1 MREGQEIEV
10 QQQTSTAVITRAVL
24 IAAAEQRKLLAEY
37 VNSQMVKGTDY
48 GEIPGT
54 NKPTLLKPGAEKL
67 TDLFRCTPKFKLIK
81 EVEDYD
87 RNLFAYTFRVQLF
100 QRDAAAVLAEGFGS
114 ANSRE
119 GRYRWRNAQPK
130 CPVCGK
136 ESLFRSKKDPGFYCW
151 AKKGGCGA
159 KFGEGDA
166 KVKAAFDGAGR
177 VENDDV
183 ATLANTILKVAKKRA
198 LVDGAIALARVSDLF
213 TQDVE
218 DMEQHGSSATETE
231 ERREEESRTSK
242 EETPLGRDPRL
253 ASKEDPSQALC
264 AKQAKRM
271 ATAKDVED
279 LAIVQADYTELASKK
294 EITAAQVGWLEGIL
308 KKQLERI
315 GGGK

>member
-1 MREGQEIEV
+1 MSDSHEMVV
-10 QQQTSTAVITRAVL
+10 QHEPSRAVITREVL
-24 IAAAEQRKLLAEY
+24 TAAAEQRKLLAEY

-87 RNLFAYTFRVQLF
+87 KNLFAYTFRVQLF

-119 GRYRWRNAQPK
+119 GRYRWRNSQPK
-130 CPVCGK
+130 CPTCGK

-159 KFGEGDA
+159 KFAAGDA
-166 KVKAAFDGAGR
+166 AVKAAFDGAGK

-183 ATLANTILKVAKKRA
+183 ATLANTILKMAKKRA

-218 DMEQHGSSATETE
+218 DMEQHGSSATEAE
-231 ERREEESRTSK
+231 ERREEEAAK
-242 EETPLGRDPRL
+242 AEPAKPLD
-253 ASKEDPSQALC
+253 DSQALC
-264 AKQAKRM
+264 TKLAQRM
-271 ATAKDVED
+271 AKAKDGED
-279 LAIVQADYTELASKK
+279 LAVAQADYIELAMQKK
-294 EITAAQVGWLEGIL
+294 ITEKQVAWLEDIM

-315 GGGK
+315 GKEGK

>member
-1 MREGQEIEV
+1 MSEGQEIEV

-24 IAAAEQRKLLAEY
+24 VAAAEQRKLLAEY

-87 RNLFAYTFRVQLF
+87 KNLFAYTFRVQLF

-159 KFGEGDA
+159 KFAEGDA

-177 VENDDV
+177 IENDDV
-183 ATLANTILKVAKKRA
+183 ATLANTILKMAKKRA

-218 DMEQHGSSATETE
+218 DMEQHGSSVTEAE
-231 ERREEESRTSK
+231 ERREEA
-242 EETPLGRDPRL
+242 ETKPAP
-253 ASKEDPSQALC
+253 KEDPSQALC
-264 AKQAKRM
+264 AKLKARLL
-271 ATAKDVED
+271 AAKDGKD
-279 LAIVQADYTELASKK
+279 LAIVQADYTELAAKKK
-294 EITAAQVGWLEGIL
+294 EITAAQAGWLDGIMEKL
-308 KKQLERI
+308 LAKMNLDDSQRPNQ
-315 GGGK
+315 